1 MKLTRQQLK
10 QIIKEELEAV
20 LEETDQLD
28 EEEDLEEGFKGSTDV
43 GVGYNPDDPD
53 KEESEATI
61 VQRQWRQ
68 QNQKYSDEQREKE
81 KTKPKTFTN
90 HRKLRKIPS
99 KHQERNFQPGDKDAT
114 KIPENAH
121 QFQGGQFK
129 NHI

>member
-81 KTKPKTFTN
+81 KTKPKVD
-90 HRKLRKIPS
+90 RS
-99 KHQERNFQPGDKDAT
+99 Q
-114 KIPENAH
+114 
-121 QFQGGQFK
+121 QGGHGKQLRRRA
-129 NHI
+129 HRYDRG